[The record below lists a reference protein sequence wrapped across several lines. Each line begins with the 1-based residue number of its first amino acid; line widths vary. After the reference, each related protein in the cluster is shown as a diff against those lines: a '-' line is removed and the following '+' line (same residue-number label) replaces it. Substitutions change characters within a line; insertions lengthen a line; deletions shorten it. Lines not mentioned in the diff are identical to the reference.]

1 MVNGGPIGSGC
12 ASQPDI
18 PAITPLTPHAPE
30 CPSLYRLRGRRFGT
44 TTSLRSNRKWSI
56 LCRLQERGGLPAL
69 AVGGLLTRAALV
81 SGGQFLVPAQGDFI
95 SPNPTALVWGSSLG
109 ALGPDTTIS
118 LSPTQGSVSHPLLC
132 PISTPRRDNHALLRT
147 L

>member
-1 MVNGGPIGSGC
+1 MALDVPLNRTFRRLLHLPRTHPNALLYIGSADGGLGL
-12 ASQPDI
+12 P
-18 PAITPLTPHAPE
+18 
-30 CPSLYRLRGRRFGT
+30 RL
-44 TTSLRSNRKWSI
+44 SDQINLRKWSI